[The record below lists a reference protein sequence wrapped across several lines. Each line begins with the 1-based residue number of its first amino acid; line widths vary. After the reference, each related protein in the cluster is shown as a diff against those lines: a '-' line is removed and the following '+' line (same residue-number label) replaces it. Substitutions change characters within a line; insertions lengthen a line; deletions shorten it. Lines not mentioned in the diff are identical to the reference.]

1 VAERLSKLWQQQQQQ
16 RPGGGASGSI
26 PLPLLVAATVYPS
39 VQCYAVAK
47 PYVSCEHGVIGDRGQ
62 G

>member
-47 PYVSCEHGVIGDRGQ
+47 PYVSCEHGVRGDRGQ